1 MSVKRIT
8 VVLTVMSMIGIVN
21 ANLLTNGDFQ
31 TGDATDW
38 DNWNSTT
45 TDQDN
50 AGNPLT
56 GNGKSTA
63 GGYGDFTAKAWG
75 DGQQW
80 GNGGFSQTVAATAGT
95 PYAVSAEA
103 MHITGDALTNGG
115 IGVLK
120 LTFRDAANN
129 PLNGPYGEEIAMINA
144 GSTTDIWHY
153 LSGSRVAPVDTTQ
166 VEVTLMMQWTTTG
179 PDGGAAFFDNVELV
193 PEPTTMA
200 LLGLGGLLLR
210 RRRK

>member
-1 MSVKRIT
+1 MKKVFLFLSVFA
-8 VVLTVMSMIGIVN
+8 MAGIAN
-21 ANLLTNGDFQ
+21 ASILTNGDFQ
-31 TGDATDW
+31 TGDATGW
-38 DNWNSTT
+38 GNWNSTI

-50 AGNPLT
+50 SGNPLT
-56 GNGKSTA
+56 GNGKTTA
-63 GGYGDFTAKAWG
+63 GDYGDFTAKAWG

-80 GNGGFSQTVAATAGT
+80 GNGGFGQTVAATAGT
-95 PYAVSAEA
+95 LYTVSAEA
-103 MHITGDALTNGG
+103 MHITGDELTNGG

-129 PLNGPYGEEIAMINA
+129 PLNGPYGEEIAMITA
-144 GSTTDIWHY
+144 GSTKDIWHS
-153 LSGSRVAPVDTTQ
+153 LSGSREAPVDTTQ

-193 PEPTTMA
+193 PEPTTIA
-200 LLGLGGLLLR
+200 LLGLGGLFLR